1 MGNTP
6 TSIGSGQRSSTLGK
20 AEVDELESQ
29 THCMWFNEQANVVDD
44 QNDLKELHR
53 QWKKEVPNG
62 VITRKDFKDFL
73 RDMGMTDEL
82 VQDLIFNTFD
92 GNKDG
97 NISFREFVSSL
108 SVMTRGT
115 PEEKLACV

>member
-29 THCMWFNEQANVVDD
+29 THYD